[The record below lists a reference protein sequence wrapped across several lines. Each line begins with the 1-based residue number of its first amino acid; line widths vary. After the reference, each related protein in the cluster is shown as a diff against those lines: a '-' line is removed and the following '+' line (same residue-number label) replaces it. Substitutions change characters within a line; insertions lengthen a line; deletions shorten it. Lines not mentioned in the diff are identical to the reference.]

1 MYGERLYT
9 REALPG
15 NNWASPGCEV
25 NMAQSGLLARLN
37 CREYKNW
44 MKAGHCLLML
54 QCPLQGYIQR
64 EMLAFHQLLA
74 ARIRGP
80 TPRRRCQ
87 CRAKG
92 KEFQPGC
99 PVCVQWKELILAHH
113 NNRDGEIHWGNSN
126 PSLWPTDYWEV
137 AKVYMP
143 RGQAQKRSPQN
154 CDAAA
159 LLNLINTCDYFRI
172 RNRLRVREIIK
183 CRNELMHSSDMMVSS
198 PWLEA
203 FGQKMHDLTAEF
215 THVPGIVREGERMQ
229 EILLSDW
236 NVDKFEI
243 DGIIYAQG
251 PSDIFDLPPYAVEIR
266 LIAQLFQELYLDV
279 EEQGSLT
286 EENENQAS
294 KMKKFL
300 SQNEDLKFAFQ
311 VDLEWLESVWKNPVP
326 LHGEGWTPTLLS
338 AAVFVA
344 ISLALTA
351 IFLHLK

>member
-92 KEFQPGC
+92 KE
-99 PVCVQWKELILAHH
+99 
-113 NNRDGEIHWGNSN
+113 
-126 PSLWPTDYWEV
+126 
-137 AKVYMP
+137 VYMP